1 MRWLAG
7 VLAGAALLTA
17 GCSSGPSSIGASST
31 ASTGTVAGTY
41 IRVGGPSGA
50 PDVPLPGMI
59 SFRERSGPTISI
71 NADSTGKF
79 TVQLPSGTY
88 AVTAESSLIN
98 DGKASC
104 SRPLTTRVQP
114 DQTVTITL
122 VCDIR

>member
-7 VLAGAALLTA
+7 VLAGTALLAA
-17 GCSSGPSSIGASST
+17 GCSSSASST
-31 ASTGTVAGTY
+31 GSTGSTGTVAGTY
-41 IRVGGPSGA
+41 IRVGGPLRA

-71 NADSTGKF
+71 NADSTGRF
-79 TVQLPSGTY
+79 TVRLPSGTY

-104 SRPLTTRVQP
+104 SRPLTTRVQA

>member
-7 VLAGAALLTA
+7 VLAGAALLAA
-17 GCSSGPSSIGASST
+17 GCSSGASST
-31 ASTGTVAGTY
+31 GPTASKGTVAGTY
-41 IRVGGPSGA
+41 IRVGGPLGA

-104 SRPLTTRVQP
+104 SRPLTTRVHAN
-114 DQTVTITL
+114 QTVTITL